1 MSYNLDFHPKALQ
14 EWHHLND
21 NIQAQLKKKL
31 AERLKNP
38 KVAKDKLKGYEQAYK
53 IKLKSAG
60 YRLAYQVKDN
70 ELVVLVLVVEKRE
83 NDKVYRV
90 LRHRL

>member
-1 MSYNLDFHPKALQ
+1 MSYNLDFHPKALK

-21 NIQAQLKKKL
+21 NIRAQLKKKL

-38 KVAKDKLKGYEQAYK
+38 KVVKDKLKGCEQTYK

-60 YRLAYQVKDN
+60 YRLAYQVKGN
-70 ELVVLVLVVEKRE
+70 ELVVLVLVIEKRE
-83 NDKVYRV
+83 NDKIYKI

>member
-1 MSYNLDFHPKALQ
+1 MNYSLDFHPKALK

-21 NIQAQLKKKL
+21 NIRAQLKKKL
-31 AERLKNP
+31 VERLKNP
-38 KVAKDKLKGYEQAYK
+38 KVAKDKLKGYEQTYK

-70 ELVVLVLVVEKRE
+70 ELVVLVLVVCSIDTNMHIPK
-83 NDKVYRV
+83 
-90 LRHRL
+90 